1 MQLPALT
8 ERMGSDIMS
17 DNLPDNIERLCV
29 QYEVTEAGQRLLE
42 VIIEPAARTMT
53 VIQICE
59 LAGIS
64 KGSYYLLFKDQRFLD
79 AYYQACK
86 TACITA
92 AMPTMQSVAGKAIA
106 GDMAA
111 AQLILTM
118 TGLHQP
124 TARVEHTHTHD
135 VGLSLKE
142 ILARRSLT

>member
-1 MQLPALT
+1 MA
-8 ERMGSDIMS
+8 
-17 DNLPDNIERLCV
+17 DNLPDNIEKLCV

-42 VIIEPAARTMT
+42 VMIEPAARTMQ
-53 VIQICE
+53 VQEICQ

-106 GDMAA
+106 GDMQA

-118 TGLHQP
+118 SGLHQP
-124 TARVEHTHTHD
+124 TARVEHTHT
-135 VGLSLKE
+135 VEAGNSLLDMYK
-142 ILARRSLT
+142 ARQKALD

>member
-1 MQLPALT
+1 
-8 ERMGSDIMS
+8 MGSDIMPN
-17 DNLPDNIERLCV
+17 NLPDNIERLCA
-29 QYEVTEAGQRLLE
+29 QYEVTEAGQKLLE
-42 VIIEPAARTMT
+42 VMIEPAARTMT

-92 AMPTMQSVAGKAIA
+92 AMPTIQTVAGQAMTGNIE
-106 GDMAA
+106 AA
-111 AQLILTM
+111 KIILQM

-124 TARVEHTHTHD
+124 TARVEHTVTHEA
-135 VGLSLKE
+135 GNSL
-142 ILARRSLT
+142 LDMYRARQKALD